1 MLAEAGGLRGDRRV
15 AAADRRLV
23 AAEGDEADGDHEG
36 GGEPGE
42 ACVLAV
48 GADPLP
54 AVAGEVDGAEHD
66 DRENHADAADETEE
80 ATAEPA
86 PEDAEAGVDRDDAVD
101 ESANGFVDA
110 HLIEVVVRHLGG
122 AGVGVIAVER
132 TVGAEIAHGYSR

>member
-1 MLAEAGGLRGDRRV
+1 MLAEAGRLCGDRRV
-15 AAADRRLV
+15 ADADRRLV
-23 AAEGDEADGDHEG
+23 AAEGDEADGDHESG
-36 GGEPGE
+36 SKPGE

-54 AVAGEVDGAEHD
+54 ARHGQEGDAEHD
-66 DRENHADAADETEE
+66 DREDHADGLDRGQEAATEP
-80 ATAEPA
+80 PA
-86 PEDAEAGVDRDDAVD
+86 DGADAGPDREQAID

-110 HLIEVVVRHLGG
+110 HLVEVVVRHVWR